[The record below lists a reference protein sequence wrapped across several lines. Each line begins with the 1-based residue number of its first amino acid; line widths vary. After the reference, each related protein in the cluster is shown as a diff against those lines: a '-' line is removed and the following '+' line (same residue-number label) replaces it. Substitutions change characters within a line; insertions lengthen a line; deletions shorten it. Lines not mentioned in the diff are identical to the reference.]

1 MVSIKSDREIEL
13 MRHAGH
19 VNYLCHKYLE
29 SQLRPGITTKEIDEM
44 AGAFMKEHD
53 CVSSSLGYE
62 GYPGYICVSV
72 NDEVVHGIG
81 SNRKLKNGDI
91 VTLDISMSYKGYHS
105 DSAATYPI
113 GTITKE
119 KQDLIDNT
127 KKALYEGLSII
138 KAGIK
143 LGDVSNTIER
153 CAHRHHL
160 GVVEELCGHGIG
172 TKLHEDPDIPNF
184 GEAGTGLTLKA
195 GMTLAIEPM
204 LNLGT
209 KHVYML
215 DDDWTIVTADG
226 KPSAHF
232 EHTVLVKEDGYEI
245 LTGENNNG

>member
-13 MRHAGH
+13 MKHAGH

-29 SQLRPGITTKEIDEM
+29 SLLKPGITTGEIDKL
-44 AGAFMKEHD
+44 AGEFMTSHG
-53 CVSSSLGYE
+53 CISSSLGYE
-62 GYPGYICVSV
+62 GYPNNICISV

-81 SNRKLKNGDI
+81 GKRKLKNGDI
-91 VTLDISMSYKGYHS
+91 VSLDICMSYKGYHS
-105 DSAATYPI
+105 DSAATYAV

-119 KQDLIDNT
+119 KQDLLDNT
-127 KKALYEGLSII
+127 KQALYEGIKQV
-138 KAGIK
+138 KAGAR
-143 LGDVSNTIER
+143 LGDISNAIETY
-153 CAHRHHL
+153 AHRCRL

-172 TKLHEDPDIPNF
+172 TKLHEDPDVPNF
-184 GEAGTGLTLKA
+184 GEKGTGLVLKA

-245 LTGENNNG
+245 LTGE